1 MRVLMLGANVASQIS
16 ITVRALRRIGIDAEG
31 VVNQTNP
38 FFSRDGVRNLALG
51 LSRMQRLRRGYLRTS
66 WSWNVATSIARADL
80 IHWNYGDS
88 IWGDGYDVRLAH
100 LLRRPAAVE
109 FWGSDMRIAELAERD
124 NPYYTRRGNSYEYEH
139 VETKEGSF
147 GRQALFGEHGVTTC
161 FAPPWFERYIK
172 PGLFRSVHD
181 SFLRILPDEFEIA
194 LPANARRPVIVH
206 APSARAAKGT
216 AAVERAVE
224 RLRQRFD
231 FEFVLL
237 HGITRQ
243 QVLETVRRCDVFLD
257 QFVIGE
263 YGMASLEAMAFGK
276 PVLCYL
282 RPDVV
287 QRSPGQ
293 LPIVN
298 ATQDTLEEQLGRL
311 LGDAA
316 LRRSIGEASRR
327 YVESHHDAEAY
338 ARRLVAIYEQMLR
351 AGR

>member
-16 ITVRALRRIGIDAEG
+16 ITVSALRRIGIDAEG

-51 LSRMQRLRRGYLRTS
+51 LSRTQRLRRGYLRTS
-66 WSWNVATSIARADL
+66 WSWNVATSIVRADL
-80 IHWNYGDS
+80 VHWNYGDS
-88 IWGDGYDVRLAH
+88 IWGGGYDVRLAQ

-109 FWGSDMRIAELAERD
+109 FWGSDMRIAQLAERD
-124 NPYYTRRGNSYEYEH
+124 NPYYAQRGAAYEYER
-139 VETKEGSF
+139 VETAAGSYA
-147 GRQALFGEHGVTTC
+147 RQAMFGEHGVATC

-181 SFLRILPDEFEIA
+181 SFLRILLDEFEIA
-194 LPANARRPVIVH
+194 LPANDRRPVIVH
-206 APSARAAKGT
+206 APSARVAKGT
-216 AAVERAVE
+216 AAVERAIE

-263 YGMASLEAMAFGK
+263 YGMASIEAMAFGK

-282 RPDVV
+282 RPDVI

-298 ATQDTLEEQLGRL
+298 ATQDTLEEQLALL
-311 LGDAA
+311 LGDSA
-316 LRRSIGEASRR
+316 RRRAIGEASRR
-327 YVESHHDAEAY
+327 YVEAHHDAEAY
-338 ARRLVAIYEQMLR
+338 ARRLVPIYEQMLR